1 MIIVGCFKSKGGFI
15 PLHLDN
21 DDHVTSLLSLG
32 QDVEESGGR
41 TYYVEKH
48 PPKKSSGSKSSLLTI
63 VKRVTYNHGN
73 LQTGCYNKVLHG
85 ANHWINGQRGV
96 INFSMQKKF
105 LIISPNMDVDS
116 TNNMLMLDFQVA
128 ITLQRVVIDIINFLH
143 YLCVSVMENM
153 DVDMVP

>member
-1 MIIVGCFKSKGGFI
+1 MIIGGCFKRKGGFI

-41 TYYVEKH
+41 TYYVEMH

-63 VKRVTYNHGN
+63 VKRVTYHHGN
-73 LQTGCYNKVLHG
+73 MQTGCYDKVLHG

-96 INFSMQKKF
+96 INFSMQKNLGHFTQYGCRFYKQY
-105 LIISPNMDVDS
+105 VDARFPS
-116 TNNMLMLDFQVA
+116 GDYIAKYFH
-128 ITLQRVVIDIINFLH
+128 RDH
-143 YLCVSVMENM
+143 
-153 DVDMVP
+153 